1 MKSKLEFGFLLC
13 LLLVG
18 TLFVSAAK
26 ALPAGGAL
34 PGWGPTIV
42 PFDYTYDGDGR
53 QLAGQIHYAVYES
66 ESYGDNPLTGGAYVY
81 AYQIFNSGDS
91 DVSID
96 SFSVGILT
104 EAIVS
109 DIGWDTA
116 QAGDVAPSFAYFSP
130 DAQTPQSA
138 MYLFLPQPQFA
149 GVIGIGESSR
159 ILLFSSDRL
168 PEEGFGIIEGGSI
181 GGTVEGLPTP
191 VPEPTT
197 IFLLG
202 AGGAVVTL
210 LRRRLTV

>member
-1 MKSKLEFGFLLC
+1 MKSELEFGFLLC

-26 ALPAGGAL
+26 ALPAGGEL
-34 PGWGPTIV
+34 PGWGPAIV
-42 PFDYTYDGDGR
+42 PFDYTYDGR
-53 QLAGQIHYAVYES
+53 QLVGQIEYAVYES

-96 SFSVGILT
+96 SFSVGILE

-109 DIGWDTA
+109 DIGWDTV

-138 MYLFLPQPQFA
+138 MYLFLPQFA

-168 PEEGFGIIEGGSI
+168 PEMGFGVIEGGSI
-181 GGTVEGLPTP
+181 AETVDVPTP
-191 VPEPTT
+191 APEPTT

-202 AGGAVVTL
+202 AGGALVTL